1 MSKPSIES
9 AFVQKDDL
17 VLDPSLLDK
26 SVLDRMPSPSGW
38 RMLVIPYVG
47 KRTSKGGIHLTKE
60 TVDRESLATVV
71 AYVVKKGPLCYSRDA
86 DKYGDKPWCEQGAW
100 VLNRHDTQA
109 LASSWTMATRF
120 AS

>member
-71 AYVVKKGPLCYSRDA
+71 AYVVKKGPLCYADA
-86 DKYGDKPWCEQGAW
+86 EKFGDKPWCEKVAGCLLD
-100 VLNRHDTQA
+100 VTQA
-109 LASSWTMATRF
+109 LVLSWTMVTRF